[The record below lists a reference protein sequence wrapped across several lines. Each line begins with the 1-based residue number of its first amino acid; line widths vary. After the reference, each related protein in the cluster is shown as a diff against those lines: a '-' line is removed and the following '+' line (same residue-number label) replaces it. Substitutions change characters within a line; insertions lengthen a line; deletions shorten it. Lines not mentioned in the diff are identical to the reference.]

1 MATRNLGQVSAIH
14 IGITEPQNKDL
25 IWRDSSQN
33 PRLWKVWNSVTS
45 VWEVVPSQAVANN
58 FLNLGD
64 TPVSYTGS
72 GGKILKV
79 KANLS
84 GIEFVDETTYSS
96 EIDAAIDKAV
106 LSDSDEFL
114 LSDAGTVKKTKWSQI
129 KSSLKS
135 YFDTLYVSVSTV
147 TSQLIQ
153 NWNEAFSWGDHS
165 LEGYLTNETDP
176 IFTSHPASSVVN
188 SGDGTKYLADDGVY
202 KEVVALPQNQIDALD
217 NSNNASGT
225 NPFATVEDLSK
236 KTYTIDFM
244 TQNAYSPD
252 INMFGAGA
260 ITAITTNN
268 IDTIKLTY
276 SGGVQVPINP
286 AGVNILI
293 EAGETLFWEIT
304 RTIENEP
311 AALGIKL
318 ELS

>member
-14 IGITEPQNKDL
+14 IGTVEPQNKDL
-25 IWRDSSQN
+25 IWRDASQN

-165 LEGYLTNETDP
+165 LEGYLTNEGESFSCTMKGWP
-176 IFTSHPASSVVN
+176 PSPVKRKPLKMQRAPPRKEAPACLLLNRYQAKSRH
-188 SGDGTKYLADDGVY
+188 T
-202 KEVVALPQNQIDALD
+202 LPVPACTMPSL
-217 NSNNASGT
+217 
-225 NPFATVEDLSK
+225 FA
-236 KTYTIDFM
+236 
-244 TQNAYSPD
+244 
-252 INMFGAGA
+252 
-260 ITAITTNN
+260 
-268 IDTIKLTY
+268 
-276 SGGVQVPINP
+276 
-286 AGVNILI
+286 
-293 EAGETLFWEIT
+293 
-304 RTIENEP
+304 
-311 AALGIKL
+311 AALL
-318 ELS
+318 RSMMRPP